1 MAHRKFAVVDNPS
14 RVSCIFYVGLDGLG
28 GLDMETEEDDHVGI
42 HILDISQADY
52 KSGQGIEGEF
62 RISGTTPEL
71 DDFTIRFV
79 DSEHIRFSMSLR
91 Y

>member
-42 HILDISQADY
+42 HILGISQADINLVREL
-52 KSGQGIEGEF
+52 KTNLEF
-62 RISGTTPEL
+62 RAPLQNWMIS
-71 DDFTIRFV
+71 RF
-79 DSEHIRFSMSLR
+79 DSLIVSI
-91 Y
+91 YDCQ